1 MIHKDVNYVQ
11 LAAVCDKLPR
21 FLNRLNLGEGVLH
34 APAPATGDLGMSS
47 EKPDEDDSSYEDPT
61 NPGMSEEK
69 MPELGEMSESSSSS
83 GEKMPELLHSSS
95 EEKIKEVYIPAAPK
109 DAHAQQPSQMPM
121 KRFSYSMSATD
132 EWEVIDAEKDDSAAK
147 PDCCIVT
154 DDQSLRRALLRV
166 AHALKMPVALQARP

>member
-34 APAPATGDLGMSS
+34 APAPATGDLG
-47 EKPDEDDSSYEDPT
+47 EGD
-61 NPGMSEEK
+61 
-69 MPELGEMSESSSSS
+69 
-83 GEKMPELLHSSS
+83 
-95 EEKIKEVYIPAAPK
+95 VPAAPK